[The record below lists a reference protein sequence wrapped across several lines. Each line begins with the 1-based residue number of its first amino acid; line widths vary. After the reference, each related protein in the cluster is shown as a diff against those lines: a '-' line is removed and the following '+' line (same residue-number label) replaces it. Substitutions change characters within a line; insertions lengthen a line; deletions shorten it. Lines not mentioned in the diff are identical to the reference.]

1 MVDTRYRVKAG
12 SVFSFECHVVW
23 CPQYRKS
30 VLTGTVERR
39 LRVLLNSKAQE
50 PKATIHAMEFMS
62 DHVHLFVASDPTK
75 APAPLV
81 APFVAPF
88 KGFTAHSLRQEFPW
102 LKSRLP
108 RYSRL
113 GDSANAT
120 HKRYVAEQKTRA

>member
-1 MVDTRYRVKAG
+1 MVDTRYIVNAG
-12 SVFSFECHVVW
+12 SVFSLRYHVVW

-39 LRVLLNSKAQE
+39 LRVLLNSKAKE
-50 PKATIHAMEFMS
+50 PKATIHAMEFMP

-88 KGFTAHSLRQEFPW
+88 KGFTRTRFV
-102 LKSRLP
+102 KSFRGLNP
-108 RYSRL
+108 GCPAWGL
-113 GDSANAT
+113 GAT
-120 HKRYVAEQKTRA
+120 P